1 MLLLV
6 GLGNPGQ
13 KYEHNRH
20 NIGYMAVDEI
30 VHRHSF
36 GPWKSRF
43 QGVVSEGRLGSTKVL
58 ALKPA
63 TFMNNSGQS
72 VGEAMRFYKLDLD
85 DVVAMHDE
93 LALEPGKMRV
103 KTGGGSAGNNGIKS
117 VTQHIGAEYRRV
129 RIGIGHPGDKN
140 KVSGYVLHDFA
151 RCDREWIEDLIPA
164 MADAAPKLADGDDAG
179 FMNDVARVLKPNN
192 HKSAPDSAST

>member
-20 NIGYMAVDEI
+20 NIGYVAVDEI

-43 QGVVSEGRLGSTKVL
+43 QGVVSEGRLGSQKVL

-63 TFMNNSGQS
+63 TFMNLSGQS
-72 VGEAMRFYKLDLD
+72 VGEAMRFFKLGLE
-85 DVVAMHDE
+85 DVVVLHDE
-93 LALEPGKMRV
+93 LVAAVLATTASKALPSILGPSIAAFASV
-103 KTGGGSAGNNGIKS
+103 SATPATGTRSQAMSCMTLPRPTGAGSTTLCRRSPMLHQNWLMAT
-117 VTQHIGAEYRRV
+117 TQA
-129 RIGIGHPGDKN
+129 
-140 KVSGYVLHDFA
+140 L
-151 RCDREWIEDLIPA
+151 
-164 MADAAPKLADGDDAG
+164 
-179 FMNDVARVLKPNN
+179 
-192 HKSAPDSAST
+192 

>member
-1 MLLLV
+1 MLLLI

-20 NIGYMAVDEI
+20 NIGYVAVDEI

-43 QGVVSEGRLGSTKVL
+43 QGVVSEGRLGSQKVL

-63 TFMNNSGQS
+63 TFMNLSGQS
-72 VGEAMRFYKLDLD
+72 VGEAMRFFKLGLE
-85 DVVAMHDE
+85 DVVVLHDE

-117 VTQHIGAEYRRV
+117 ITQHIGAEYRRV
-129 RIGIGHPGDKN
+129 RIGIGHPGDRD
-140 KVSGYVLHDFA
+140 KVSSYVLHDFA
-151 RCDREWIEDLIPA
+151 KADRSWIDDLVPA
-164 MADAAPKLADGDDAG
+164 ISDAAPKLADGDDAG
-179 FMNDVARVLKPNN
+179 FMNDVARMLKPNN
-192 HKSAPDSAST
+192 HTSAPNGAPS

>member
-13 KYEHNRH
+13 KDEHNRH
-20 NIGYMAVDEI
+20 NIGYVAVDEI

-43 QGVVSEGRLGSTKVL
+43 QGVVSEGRLGSQKVL

-63 TFMNNSGQS
+63 TFMNLSGQS
-72 VGEAMRFYKLDLD
+72 VGEAMRFFKLGLE
-85 DVVAMHDE
+85 DVVVLHDE

-117 VTQHIGAEYRRV
+117 ITQHIGAEYRRV
-129 RIGIGHPGDKN
+129 RIGIGHPGDRD
-140 KVSGYVLHDFA
+140 KVSSYVLHDFA
-151 RCDREWIEDLIPA
+151 KADRSWIDDLVPA
-164 MADAAPKLADGDDAG
+164 ISDAAPKLADGDDAG
-179 FMNDVARVLKPNN
+179 FMNDVARMLKPNN
-192 HKSAPDSAST
+192 HTSAPNGAPS